1 MDWTLIPAT
10 EFSAHQNDWDRLNS
24 AEVASPMLDAR
35 MVACALEIFASGSER
50 CAIGKDSQGRTA
62 AMLVGAQSGPLKFT
76 LFQPSQC
83 PLGALLKRADVS
95 LAEMAGGLFAA
106 LPRTVQ
112 QIGLSQLDPALYAR
126 PAAEQSR
133 LESLDYIE
141 TARIPLDGT
150 FEDYWA
156 ARGKNLRQNMK
167 KQRNRLDRDG
177 VEVVLREVTE
187 ASEMAD
193 AVATY
198 GRLESA
204 SWKSAKG
211 TAVAPDNDQG
221 RFYTRLMETFAASG
235 QARVVMLEFDGEVV
249 ACDLCVEGFGTIV
262 ILKTTYDERF
272 SRFSPAML
280 MREQWFPSLFA
291 REDLHMLEFYGR
303 VMEWHRKWSDDI
315 RVLYH
320 LNVWRNGWL
329 PALLKRLRKNG

>member
-10 EFSAHQNDWDRLNS
+10 EFSAHQSDWDRLNAS
-24 AEVASPMLDAR
+24 EVASPMLDAR
-35 MVACALEIFASGSER
+35 MVACAIEVFASGREL
-50 CAIGKDSQGRTA
+50 CAIGQDSQGRNA

-83 PLGALLKRADVS
+83 PLGAMLKRADVS
-95 LAEMAGGLFAA
+95 LAEMAGGLFQA

-126 PAAEQSR
+126 PAAGQSR

-141 TARIPLDGT
+141 TARISLDGT

-167 KQRNRLDRDG
+167 KQRNRLSRDG
-177 VEVVLREVTE
+177 VEIVLREVTE

-211 TAVAPDNDQG
+211 TAVAPDNEQG
-221 RFYTRLMETFAASG
+221 RFYTRLMEAFAATG
-235 QARVVMLEFDGEVV
+235 QARVIMLAFDGEVV

-291 REDLHMLEFYGR
+291 REDLHTLEFYGR
-303 VMEWHRKWSDDI
+303 VMDWHRKWSEDI

-329 PALLKRLRKNG
+329 PALLKRVRKNG